1 MQEKTN
7 GRKPARRLSA
17 SSQEEKASF
26 TLRLY
31 PELLREIETVLESI
45 PKRRRP
51 HRNDYIAQAIEERV
65 KRDQKRLGITALNNT
80 QAPTQNGQVSP
91 AEKRLEED
99 NLL

>member
-51 HRNDYIAQAIEERV
+51 YRNDYIAQAIEERV

-80 QAPTQNGQVSP
+80 QVPTQNGQVSP